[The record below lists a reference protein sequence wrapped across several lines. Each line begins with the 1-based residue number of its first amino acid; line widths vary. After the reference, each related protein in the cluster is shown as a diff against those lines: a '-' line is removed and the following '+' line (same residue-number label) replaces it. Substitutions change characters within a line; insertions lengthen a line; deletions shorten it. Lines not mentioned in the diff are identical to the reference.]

1 MGFLLLTLLGLFPL
15 QSPSSLQ
22 DWRVLESRHFTIIGQ
37 GDEKQMRA
45 VGLKLEQFRTAI
57 MPLLPSA
64 DPRLSWPTRVI
75 VFPSQSEFAR
85 FQPGEHERASGVTGY
100 FLGQEDGFILA
111 LSAGEK
117 SAPADHVMF
126 HEFTHVLISGQPFP
140 FPTWLN
146 EGMAEYFSTLD
157 IRDRGA
163 QVLVGRLI
171 ADHRR
176 VLRESELIPLAQLL
190 AATQESELY
199 REPGPKRL
207 FYAQSWA
214 LVHFL
219 RHRSTDCFRAFL
231 RSIEAGQSVESSLR
245 RAYGM
250 DLAQL
255 EQAFRLYLEAKQFPT
270 TLEPLRG
277 QMEESAPARIR
288 VASEAE
294 ALAQLGDLLWRIGRS
309 DEAELLLEQS
319 LRLDR
324 RTAPAHYALGLM
336 NYRRQR
342 FADARE
348 HFRLALESGASTPP
362 AYFYYA
368 SAIQWAETDESQFV
382 SQFSDEVAATMRAAL
397 ARARELAPNF
407 PDTYR
412 TLAFIDMVRQENLPE
427 AVALLQEAIRLA
439 PRRDEF
445 RYTLAQVYLRQ
456 KNFSLARETAASIA
470 GKSANP
476 ELRRRAAFLL
486 ESIGLAE
493 EQARQSEAEKSP
505 PPTGPGTRFQGEQV
519 RGMLTRIDCGE
530 KVMTL
535 TVLSEGRIY
544 RFKAAPGQIPFV
556 RYTPEIPLEIT
567 CGALIPTRLV
577 IVTYRRSAGDEL
589 DLLPVG
595 VEFLKIDRSTP
606 SSR

>member
-1 MGFLLLTLLGLFPL
+1 MGFLLLTLLGLLTL

-22 DWRVLESRHFTIIGQ
+22 NWRILESRHFTLIGQ
-37 GDEKQMRA
+37 ANEKQIRA
-45 VGLKLEQFRTAI
+45 VGLKLEQFRAAI
-57 MPLLPSA
+57 LPLLPSS

-85 FQPGEHERASGVTGY
+85 FQPSEYEQSSSVTGY
-100 FLGQEDGFILA
+100 FLGQEDGFSLV
-111 LSAGEK
+111 LSGGEK
-117 SAPADHVMF
+117 SAPAAHVMF

-146 EGMAEYFSTLD
+146 EGMAEYFSTLE
-157 IRDRGA
+157 IKDRGA
-163 QVLVGRLI
+163 QALLGRSI

-176 VLRESELIPLAQLL
+176 ALQESEPIPLAQLM
-190 AATQESELY
+190 AATQESALY
-199 REPGPKRL
+199 RDPGQKRL

-219 RHRSTDCFRAFL
+219 RHRASGQFRAFL
-231 RSIEAGQSVESSLR
+231 KSIEEGQPVESSLR

-255 EQAFRLYLEAKQFPT
+255 ERAFRLYLEAKQFPT

-277 QMEESAPARIR
+277 QIEEAVPARIR
-288 VASEAE
+288 PVSEAE
-294 ALAQLGDLLWRIGRS
+294 ALAHLGDLLWRIGRS

-319 LRLDR
+319 LKLDR
-324 RTAPAHYALGLM
+324 LTAPAHYALGLM

-342 FADARE
+342 YADARE
-348 HFRLALESGASTPP
+348 HFRLAIESGAVVPL

-368 SAIQWAETDESQFV
+368 SSIQWAETDESQFV
-382 SQFSDEVAATMRAAL
+382 SQFSNEAAAAMRAAL
-397 ARARELAPNF
+397 AKARELAPNF

-412 TLAFIDMVRQENLPE
+412 TLAFIDMVRQENLSE

-456 KNFSLARETAASIA
+456 KNFAAARETAAAIA
-470 GKSANP
+470 EKSAG
-476 ELRRRAAFLL
+476 EDLRRRAGFLL

-493 EQARQSEAEKSP
+493 EQARRRETETKP
-505 PPTGPGTRFQGEQV
+505 PPTGPGTRFEGEQV

-530 KVMTL
+530 KVITL
-535 TVLSEGRIY
+535 TVLSEGRVY
-544 RFKAAPGQIPFV
+544 RFKAQPGQIPFV

-577 IVTYRRSAGDEL
+577 IVTYRHGEGQDQV
-589 DLLPVG
+589 PVG
-595 VEFLKIDRSTP
+595 VEFLKIIRS
-606 SSR
+606 RK